1 MYQDQSEAPT
11 FIPGF
16 RGVRVDQGLV
26 FCVMCCRLC
35 NVLQIV
41 VCYFVLWTLYCTS
54 FFDIRFLITPLIS
67 SNCS

>member
-26 FCVMCCRLC
+26 FCVMCCRSLFVILSFGHC
-35 NVLQIV
+35 IV
-41 VCYFVLWTLYCTS
+41 RLFSIYVF
-54 FFDIRFLITPLIS
+54 
-67 SNCS
+67 